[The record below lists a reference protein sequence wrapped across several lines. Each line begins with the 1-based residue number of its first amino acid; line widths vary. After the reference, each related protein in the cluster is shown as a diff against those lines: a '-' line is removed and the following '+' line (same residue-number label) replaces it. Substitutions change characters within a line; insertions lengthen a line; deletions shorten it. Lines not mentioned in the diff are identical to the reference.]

1 MSGALN
7 NVFIRGRGVVVD
19 LDFEARLLEKVR
31 EDVTAEIAGRRSTR
45 ESVYAAASYRTAS
58 WIWLSSRP

>member
-31 EDVTAEIAGRRSTR
+31 EDVTAEIAVDYAGIGLRRR
-45 ESVYAAASYRTAS
+45 LV
-58 WIWLSSRP
+58 